1 MKETSVENQ
10 LAAFPLLARSH
21 AAGWELFVAAHGNI
35 SYHKAWTYPSRVCVP
50 TSACL
55 CTCVQVCTLTASASF
70 SPDIYAH
77 VAERTEPGCAQVCTG
92 SGHKYRL
99 RGEVQPGC
107 VERVFL
113 KDRDTGGPR
122 RLRDLHQS
130 LPEQEVALKGLE
142 SRPLPAWTI
151 PQPYG
156 YVVLVASFTSNFSYV
171 FSPILQTFFFFSNY
185 RKQSSSAC

>member
-55 CTCVQVCTLTASASF
+55 CTRVQVCTLTASASF

-77 VAERTEPGCAQVCTG
+77 VAERTEPGCAQACTG
-92 SGHKYRL
+92 SGRKYR
-99 RGEVQPGC
+99 GT
-107 VERVFL
+107 VERGRFSLGVWRGFSS
-113 KDRDTGGPR
+113 KTEIRVAPGSCVTSVRACQSR
-122 RLRDLHQS
+122 RW
-130 LPEQEVALKGLE
+130 P
-142 SRPLPAWTI
+142 
-151 PQPYG
+151 
-156 YVVLVASFTSNFSYV
+156 
-171 FSPILQTFFFFSNY
+171 
-185 RKQSSSAC
+185 